1 MRFTATWSGLLIGVS
16 VFASLILI
24 FVSGLFLTRPD
35 VPTGFKVA
43 VIASCMGTLFTSLLF
58 TVRGYRIEMG
68 CLYIERLIWDTRIDL
83 RHLRSVEADPDAMA
97 RAWRTFGNG
106 GLFSFSGWFRNIY
119 DAVTTSLVG
128 MSITIRYFFTKP
140 VTVEYPEERLPVAPR
155 YRSSRRI
162 RR

>member
-106 GLFSFSGWFRNIY
+106 GLFSFSGWFRNKKLGFFR
-119 DAVTTSLVG
+119 AWVTNRKNCVVLKLEDRTLVVSPSEPASFAEALG
-128 MSITIRYFFTKP
+128 
-140 VTVEYPEERLPVAPR
+140 PR
-155 YRSSRRI
+155 R
-162 RR
+162 

>member
-68 CLYIERLIWDTRIDL
+68 SLYIERLIWDTRIDL

-106 GLFSFSGWFRNIY
+106 GLFSFSGWFRNKKLGFFR
-119 DAVTTSLVG
+119 AWVTNRKNCVVLKLEDRTLVVSPSEPASFAEALG
-128 MSITIRYFFTKP
+128 
-140 VTVEYPEERLPVAPR
+140 PR
-155 YRSSRRI
+155 R
-162 RR
+162 

>member
-106 GLFSFSGWFRNIY
+106 GLFSFSGWFRNKKLGFFR
-119 DAVTTSLVG
+119 AWVTNRKDCVVLKLEDRTLVVSPSEPASFAEALG
-128 MSITIRYFFTKP
+128 
-140 VTVEYPEERLPVAPR
+140 PR
-155 YRSSRRI
+155 R
-162 RR
+162 